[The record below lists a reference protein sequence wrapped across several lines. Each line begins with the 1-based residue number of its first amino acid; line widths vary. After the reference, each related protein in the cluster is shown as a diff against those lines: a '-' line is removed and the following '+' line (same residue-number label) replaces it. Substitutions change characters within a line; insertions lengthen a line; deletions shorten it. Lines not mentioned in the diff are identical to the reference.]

1 MPFDLATAKPVTS
14 GGFDLKTAKPV
25 VAPQADPTAGM
36 STFDK
41 IAAGAGSA
49 ITDLGLGL
57 KQRLDEGAAYLE
69 RKLGGESVNK
79 ALGLRNAND
88 ILADTNTAVA
98 QKRAL
103 DAPLVSSGA
112 GRIGAFGGKVLAA
125 IPASFIPG
133 GQTLAGSAISG
144 AVLGAAE
151 PTIDGESALKNA
163 AIGATGGAVGY
174 GVGKGIGTVAS
185 KVGQRLAAKGAQNQ
199 MLDDAIAAARDA
211 GYAIPPSQSNPS
223 SIVANVLDIATGGR
237 PKMAQAAALKNQ
249 GVTNQLAAKALGLPE
264 STPLNNGVL
273 EQVRRDAFT
282 NGYAPVHSVGDVT
295 PGPAY
300 AQALDSIE
308 QASKGASRSFP
319 NAVKN
324 EIPGMVDSLRV
335 GKFDAGDGL
344 QMSQILRDAATKAYT
359 SGDRALGKANRDASK
374 AIEDAIEEHLQ
385 SAGMPDALAAFRDA
399 RKLIAKTY
407 TVQKGLNDTTG
418 NVSAKAIASQLKKGA
433 PLTDE
438 LEAIGRAAQLP
449 GNSLRDMMYAT
460 PAGSQLESVLST
472 GGAIA
477 SHNPLLVAV
486 PAARSGLRNLM
497 LSDAVQK
504 AIPAQSYQSNL
515 LRALASDPTRI
526 GINAAGVSL
535 PELSKQDAL
544 PTR

>member
-1 MPFDLATAKPVTS
+1 MPFDLSTAKPVTS
-14 GGFDLKTAKPV
+14 GGFDMKTAKPV
-25 VAPQADPTAGM
+25 SMQPDPTAGM

-41 IAAGAGSA
+41 LASGAGAA

-57 KQRLDEGAAYLE
+57 KQRFDEGAAYLE
-69 RKLGGESVNK
+69 RNLGGQSINR
-79 ALGLRNAND
+79 ALGMRNAND
-88 ILADTNTAVA
+88 ILADTTAAVA
-98 QKRAL
+98 EKRAV

-112 GRIGAFGGKVLAA
+112 GRVGAFGGKVLAA
-125 IPASFIPG
+125 VPAAFIPG
-133 GQTLAGSAISG
+133 GQTLAGSVLSG
-144 AVLGAAE
+144 AALGAAE
-151 PTIDGESALKNA
+151 PTIEGESALKNA
-163 AIGATGGAVGY
+163 AVGAVGGAAGY
-174 GVGKGIGTVAS
+174 GVGKGISAAAD
-185 KVGQRLAAKGAQNQ
+185 KIGQRLAAKGTQNQ
-199 MLDDAIAAARDA
+199 MLDDAIANARDA

-223 SIVANVLDIATGGR
+223 SITANVLDIAAGGR
-237 PKMAQAAALKNQ
+237 PKMAQAAAIKNQ
-249 GVTNQLAAKALGLPE
+249 GVTNKLAAKALGLPE
-264 STPLNNGVL
+264 NTPLNNGAL

-282 NGYAPVHSVGDVT
+282 NGYAPVRAAGDVT

-300 AQALDSIE
+300 AQALDAID

-324 EIPGMVDSLRV
+324 EIPDMVDSLRV

-344 QMSQILRDAATKAYT
+344 QMSQILREAADKAYA
-359 SGDRALGKANRDASK
+359 SGDKALGKANRDASK

-385 SAGMPDALAAFRDA
+385 SAGMPDALDAFRDA

-418 NVSAKAIASQLKKGA
+418 NVSAKAIASQLKKGK

-477 SHNPLLVAV
+477 SHNPLLLAV
-486 PAARSGLRNLM
+486 PAARSGLRSLM

-504 AIPAQSYQSNL
+504 AIPAPSYQSNL
-515 LRALASDPTRI
+515 LRVLASDPTRI

-535 PELSKQDAL
+535 PDLAKQDAL
-544 PTR
+544 PAR

>member
-1 MPFDLATAKPVTS
+1 MPFDLATAKPVAS

-25 VAPQADPTAGM
+25 ASVPDPTADM

-41 IAAGAGSA
+41 IASGAGAA

-57 KQRLDEGAAYLE
+57 KQRFDEGAAYLE
-69 RKLGGESVNK
+69 RKLGGQAINK
-79 ALGLRNAND
+79 ALGLPNASD
-88 ILADTNTAVA
+88 VLANTNAEVA
-98 QKRAL
+98 NKRTI

-112 GRIGAFGGKVLAA
+112 GRVGSIGGKVLAA

-133 GQTLAGSAISG
+133 GQTLAGSALSG
-144 AVLGAAE
+144 AAFGAAE
-151 PTIDGESALKNA
+151 PTLEGESALKNA
-163 AIGATGGAVGY
+163 TVGAAGGAVGF
-174 GVGKGIGTVAS
+174 GVGKGIGAVAG
-185 KVGQRLAAKGAQNQ
+185 KVSQRLATKVAQSQ
-199 MLDDAIAAARDA
+199 MLDDAIANARDA
-211 GYAIPPSQSNPS
+211 GYAIPPSQSNPNS
-223 SIVANVLDIATGGR
+223 VVANVLDIAAGGR
-237 PKMAQAAALKNQ
+237 PKMAQAAAIKNQ
-249 GVTNQLAAKALGLPE
+249 GVTNSLAAKALGLPE
-264 STPLNNGVL
+264 GTPLNNSVL
-273 EQVRRDAFT
+273 DQVRRDAFT
-282 NGYAPVHSVGDVT
+282 NGYAPVRAAGDVT

-300 AQALDSIE
+300 TQALDAIE

-324 EIPGMVDSLRV
+324 EIPDMVDSLRV

-344 QMSQILRDAATKAYT
+344 QMSQILRDAADKAYA
-359 SGDRALGKANRDASK
+359 SGDKALGKANRDASK

-385 SAGMPDALAAFRDA
+385 SVGMPDALAAFRDA

-418 NVSAKAIASQLKKGA
+418 NVSAKAIATQLKKGK

-460 PAGSQLESVLST
+460 PAGSQHESVLST

-477 SHNPLLVAV
+477 SHNPLLLGI
-486 PAARSGLRNLM
+486 PAARSGLRSLM

-504 AIPAQSYQSNL
+504 VIPAPSYQSNL

-526 GINAAGVSL
+526 GINAAGQSL
-535 PELSKQDAL
+535 PELSKQQAL
-544 PTR
+544 PSR